1 LYALTFF
8 LSGAYSKVKEV
19 KVMNEG
25 FVVDYQALGAKI
37 KSRRQ
42 ALGLTQ
48 ERVSEKLDLSESF
61 YSRVERGERVISVE
75 TLIKIA
81 NYFNL
86 SLDYLLLD
94 SIRVSASE
102 KVQTELDLIFSGMD
116 PQQSSYLLELLKV
129 HAENIDR
136 LRG

>member
-1 LYALTFF
+1 
-8 LSGAYSKVKEV
+8 
-19 KVMNEG
+19 MNEG

-94 SIRVSASE
+94 STRVSASE